1 MIIMIIK
8 FFKKYKIK
16 YFYIYFLILYCFIFQ
31 LTFGDDIYNI
41 PISQNQLSS
50 NNFSLESKEEDS
62 FLMDIELNQE
72 QKKKKR
78 KSNIKV

>member
-1 MIIMIIK
+1 MIIK